1 MTTISDHDA
10 LRSFWGLARLAQN
23 PIVQQRS
30 RELKAAKV
38 AQRKPEWGRPI
49 DQYIADLGNPNYN
62 TPAPTKSL
70 VQTALDSVQPIKRE
84 LLRPTCET
92 FRIILGLLRDP
103 VNLPMLDGTT
113 VLPSCIHLLREHL
126 KDTEEPV
133 LCYEYGYLCFQVLV
147 LAIQVSTLCTA
158 GTDGFDSF
166 MQLIRKG
173 ASAQD
178 IPTTLSLS
186 TMLHLHLQNHDHPGE
201 GSDRVFQVSRSAQG
215 KTVVLSSAGGMTER
229 DGTFLVK
236 ALWESRK
243 QMSHILSKAALP
255 GWVFLFRIVLDLLF
269 GDISRARLDPLTWGF
284 LDNLCHRYGLYATE
298 EDIDIVAETST
309 MAGALCPE
317 DHYRERAHSMVDVN
331 DARTLVE
338 AYNNRMTSTPLLPLS
353 FCSTLVDV
361 IVREDVC
368 FLGEEMLVKLIRV
381 SYERAWME
389 LGDEMVRRDADWS
402 QNMARIVIN
411 TMGSTER
418 LFAAEHRF
426 KPAQIEAF
434 VPPLYDIDVIGFLG
448 QALLLPT
455 LLPPEQEVD
464 SSWSTLIQRVIS
476 FAETLSYSKSSALA
490 AKLFVENH
498 SDWLHMLYY
507 IRQQILN
514 NPHKD
519 ESLRGNAQGAEL
531 AWTSV
536 GRVFNFTDPTKEKRK
551 GTEMVC
557 LNSRCP
563 KAEGIDVVA
572 VCGRCLQAR
581 YCSRMCQNTHW
592 RLKTAD
598 AHRLA
603 CVRAR

>member
-23 PIVQQRS
+23 PIVRHRS

-49 DQYIADLGNPNYN
+49 DQYIADVVNPNYN

-84 LLRPTCET
+84 ILRPTCET

-103 VNLPMLDGTT
+103 INLPMLDGTT

-133 LCYEYGYLCFQVLV
+133 LCYEYGYLCLQVLV
-147 LAIQVSTLCTA
+147 LTIQVSTLCTA

-186 TMLHLHLQNHDHPGE
+186 E
-201 GSDRVFQVSRSAQG
+201 GSDRVFQVSRKAQG
-215 KTVVLSSAGGMTER
+215 KIVMLSSAGGMTER

-236 ALWESRK
+236 TLWESRK

-255 GWVFLFRIVLDLLF
+255 GWVFLFRIILDLLL
-269 GDISRARLDPLTWGF
+269 GDISRARSDPLSWGF

-298 EDIDIVAETST
+298 EDIDIVAETCI

-317 DHYRERAHSMVDVN
+317 DHYRQRAHSMVDV
-331 DARTLVE
+331 DVARTLVE

-389 LGDEMVRRDADWS
+389 LGDGMVRRDADWS
-402 QNMARIVIN
+402 QNMARIVVN

-448 QALLLPT
+448 QAVLLPT
-455 LLPPEQEVD
+455 LLPPEQQVD

-490 AKLFVENH
+490 AKLFAENR
-498 SDWLHMLYY
+498 SDWLHVLNY

-514 NPHKD
+514 NPYKD

-531 AWTSV
+531 AWTNV
-536 GRVFNFTDPTKEKRK
+536 GRVFDFIDPTKEKKK
-551 GTEMVC
+551 GTEMIC
-557 LNSRCP
+557 SNPRCP
-563 KAEGIDVVA
+563 KAEGIDTVA

-581 YCSRMCQNTHW
+581 YCSRVCQNTEYQ
-592 RLKTAD
+592 
-598 AHRLA
+598 HRVEIEI
-603 CVRAR
+603 CR